1 VKSKVERR
9 NFKRFSHIAV
19 IAFETEPTN
28 GFSYGLLKNMSEDGI
43 CFETDGSME
52 PGTLINGS
60 VDGLPYRSAKKQFS
74 ASVKWCHANGE
85 NNAVHPYEIGLK
97 LL

>member
-19 IAFETEPTN
+19 LAFETEPTN

-52 PGTLINGS
+52 PGTLVNIV
-60 VDGLPYRSAKKQFS
+60 VDGLPYRSDKEQFR

-85 NNAVHPYEIGLK
+85 YNTVHPYEIGLK
-97 LL
+97 FF